1 MYYLGSPESDF
12 GYERILRAEEQDLSS
27 FGRGARM
34 RARLRR
40 ASPRT
45 QRRRQERAR
54 SAAQRRAQLRV
65 ARRAATS
72 QTNLEQS
79 RRRWRAQLHP
89 AVLARWRQRGH
100 GTGGAGNW
108 GEDQIRLNQYTQPLQ
123 RFNLSPLTKTDYSES
138 RDSVASDMSSKFNC
152 ILILVVR
159 SIVCA
164 AVLPRL
170 AWRYVVHGE
179 YDRLNEE
186 AADEA
191 RDADTEGT
199 NYDSDEDYWG
209 PPTPLQT
216 IGEMIGR
223 GSRSVV

>member
-45 QRRRQERAR
+45 QRRRRERAR

-79 RRRWRAQLHP
+79 RRVAGATTSCCAGPVAAAGPRHGRGGELGGGPNLSQPVHTAVAALQL
-89 AVLARWRQRGH
+89 VS
-100 GTGGAGNW
+100 
-108 GEDQIRLNQYTQPLQ
+108 LNQ
-123 RFNLSPLTKTDYSES
+123 D
-138 RDSVASDMSSKFNC
+138 
-152 ILILVVR
+152 
-159 SIVCA
+159 
-164 AVLPRL
+164 
-170 AWRYVVHGE
+170 
-179 YDRLNEE
+179 
-186 AADEA
+186 
-191 RDADTEGT
+191 
-199 NYDSDEDYWG
+199 
-209 PPTPLQT
+209 
-216 IGEMIGR
+216 
-223 GSRSVV
+223 